1 MPISRYGAVA
11 AVAAHR
17 ERRDARHVGLPRDD
31 LQIHHQLAV
40 LLVVVRNR
48 ARPLHV
54 RQLHRDVLLFG
65 ALNAPLDVAHRFEV
79 FVELPLVAG
88 AERCPAAASGCR

>member
-1 MPISRYGAVA
+1 MPISRYA
-11 AVAAHR
+11 R
-17 ERRDARHVGLPRDD
+17 LLPSRPIMNDATRVMSVC
-31 LQIHHQLAV
+31 QAMTCMSIISLAV

-54 RQLHRDVLLFG
+54 RQLHRDVLFLG
-65 ALNAPLDVAHRFEV
+65 ALNAALDVADRLEI